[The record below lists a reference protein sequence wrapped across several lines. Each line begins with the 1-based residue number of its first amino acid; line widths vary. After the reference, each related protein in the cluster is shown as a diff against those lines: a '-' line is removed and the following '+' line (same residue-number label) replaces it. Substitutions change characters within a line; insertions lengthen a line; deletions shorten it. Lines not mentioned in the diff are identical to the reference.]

1 VDAAGPNE
9 AGEHDTAVDGEQR
22 PNAVA
27 HLFDFLCEREQP
39 FSLRGLLP

>member
-9 AGEHDTAVDGEQR
+9 AGEHDAVDGEQR

-27 HLFDFLCEREQP
+27 HLFDFLWEREQP
-39 FSLRGLLP
+39 VSLRGLLP